1 MRLNNIGRADAIR
14 WVRAGLMGGLFIL
27 ALGSSVDAQ
36 VRMRN
41 SEAQLLREAAARES
55 TGDFDGAEE
64 VLRRL
69 LDESPGSSG
78 GLFALER
85 VLRSKGA
92 IGTLLSAVDAFLEQ
106 DPSSSGVRALK
117 LRVLVEVDSLDALER
132 EAEEWLEEDGESEV
146 PYREVA
152 RVYERAF
159 GSDEALRLLRE
170 GREQLGEGA
179 LALEIGDLLAATG
192 DAEGAVDE
200 WSAAVGDD
208 GAQTSTITRRV
219 QGLTGDVDAAGARLV
234 ANLADSD
241 LLARRR
247 AGARIALELGLGAE
261 ALPLVQDVADDLDG
275 RSRSSFLS
283 DVARRA
289 RDNDLVAVA
298 AWAYDELGEEAD
310 TPAERRQYDQRII
323 DVSLAMG
330 DTATA
335 LEAQRRVAESF
346 SPGSVDR
353 RRASAQVIRLEGTQS
368 DTDVLRTLLDD
379 FRENFPNAPELD
391 DLAATVASALQ
402 ARGDHEGAAAV
413 LDGISG
419 PKSSLER
426 GYILLSA
433 GEIEEG
439 RSALLLA
446 LTGLPPSEATP
457 VIQFAGLLGRVSPE
471 GAEVLAAAG
480 VEAHHGRGASAALV
494 LADATVA
501 LEDEERPP
509 ILAEAARMAT
519 DGGSDEVAAVIH
531 RRIVTDYPEAPEIG
545 EASLALARFHARTT
559 DGVEEAI
566 RLLENLITMRP
577 NAAVVPDARVELDKL
592 RGRGDR

>member
-1 MRLNNIGRADAIR
+1 MTSYPPGATRWGRAAMM
-14 WVRAGLMGGLFIL
+14 AGLLVL
-27 ALGSSVDAQ
+27 VAGSSAAAQ

-41 SEAQLLREAAARES
+41 FEAQQLREAAALES

-64 VLRRL
+64 VLLRL
-69 LDESPGSSG
+69 LEETPSSSG

-92 IGTLLSAVDAFLEQ
+92 IETILPVVDAFLEE
-106 DPSSSGVRALK
+106 DPTSSGVRALK
-117 LRVLVEVDSLDALER
+117 LRVLVEVDSLDELRR
-132 EAEEWLEEDGESEV
+132 EAREWLDEDDGNEV
-146 PYREVA
+146 SYREVA

-159 GSDEALRLLRE
+159 GSEEALALLRE
-170 GREQLGEGA
+170 GRGRLGESA
-179 LALEIGDLLAATG
+179 LALEMGDLLAATG
-192 DAEGAVDE
+192 DANGAVDE
-200 WSAAVGDD
+200 WAIAVGDD
-208 GAQTSTITRRV
+208 AGQTSTITRRV

-234 ANLADSD
+234 GNLAASD
-241 LLARRR
+241 ILARRR
-247 AGARIALELGLGAE
+247 AGARIALDLGLEGE
-261 ALPLVQDVADDLDG
+261 ALPLVQDVAGDLDG

-283 DVARRA
+283 DSARRA
-289 RDNDLVAVA
+289 QDNGLTGVA
-298 AWAYDELGEEAD
+298 AWAYDELGEEAE

-323 DVSLAMG
+323 DVSLATG

-353 RRASAQVIRLEGTQS
+353 RRASAQVIRLEGTRAES
-368 DTDVLRTLLDD
+368 DELRASLNEFKED
-379 FRENFPNAPELD
+379 FPNAPELD
-391 DLAATVASALQ
+391 DLAATVAGALQ
-402 ARGDHEGAAAV
+402 ARGDPEGAAAV
-413 LDGISG
+413 LDGING

-471 GAEVLAAAG
+471 GAEVLATAG
-480 VEAHHGRGASAALV
+480 VEAHHGRGASAAMV
-494 LADATVA
+494 LADATSA
-501 LEDEERPP
+501 LEVEERPL

-519 DGGSDEVAAVIH
+519 EGGSDEVAAVIQ
-531 RRIVTDYPEAPEIG
+531 RRIVIDYPEAPEVG
-545 EASLALARFHARTT
+545 EASLALARFHARSAG
-559 DGVEEAI
+559 GVEEAI

-592 RGRGDR
+592 RGRGER